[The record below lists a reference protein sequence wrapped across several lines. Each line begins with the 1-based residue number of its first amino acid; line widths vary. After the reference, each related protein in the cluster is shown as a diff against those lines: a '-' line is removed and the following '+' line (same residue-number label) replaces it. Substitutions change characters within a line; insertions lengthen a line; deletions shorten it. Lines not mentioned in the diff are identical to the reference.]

1 MSGECQKC
9 NEHTLDCQCAKSKM
23 KMEEVVQHMRALLM
37 TLYEDIIKAD
47 RGNKAAAQRVRTGT
61 ILLEKL
67 AKIYRKQSAKL
78 AKIPKKKGKNEI

>member
-23 KMEEVVQHMRALLM
+23 QMEEVVQHMRALLV
-37 TLYEDIIKAD
+37 TLYEDIFKAD
-47 RGNKAAAQRVRTGT
+47 NGNKAASQRVRTGT

-78 AKIPKKKGKNEI
+78 AKIPKKNYEK